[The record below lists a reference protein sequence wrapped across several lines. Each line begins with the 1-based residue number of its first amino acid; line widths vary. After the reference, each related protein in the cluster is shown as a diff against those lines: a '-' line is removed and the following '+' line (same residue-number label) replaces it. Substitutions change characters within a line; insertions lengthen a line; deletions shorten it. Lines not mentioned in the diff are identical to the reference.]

1 MSEAERQQRQREP
14 QGSPPEA
21 PEPQRR
27 ILRDYIAEPAAA
39 IELGIDKRTL
49 RKWRRTGE
57 GPPGYVRIGHR
68 FFYRA
73 EVIEA
78 WLRSREAKPIR
89 QRAERKRKPPPSPTK
104 RRRPPRK

>member
-1 MSEAERQQRQREP
+1 MSIREAEQRQRE
-14 QGSPPEA
+14 QGGTL
-21 PEPQRR
+21 
-27 ILRDYIAEPAAA
+27 LRNYIAEPEAA

-49 RKWRRTGE
+49 RKWRRAGE

-89 QRAERKRKPPPSPTK
+89 QKRAP
-104 RRRPPRK
+104 

>member
-1 MSEAERQQRQREP
+1 MSEAEHRKR
-14 QGSPPEA
+14 PPEA
-21 PEPQRR
+21 HEPQRR
-27 ILRDYIAEPAAA
+27 ILRDYIAEPTAA

-78 WLRSREAKPIR
+78 WLRSREAKPVR
-89 QRAERKRKPPPSPTK
+89 QARST
-104 RRRPPRK
+104 